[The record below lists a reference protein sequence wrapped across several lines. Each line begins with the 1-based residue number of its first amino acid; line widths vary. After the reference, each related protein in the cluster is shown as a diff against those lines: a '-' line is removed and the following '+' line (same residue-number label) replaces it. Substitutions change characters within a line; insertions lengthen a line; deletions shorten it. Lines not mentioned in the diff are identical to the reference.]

1 MKNSM
6 YINNPLALLFTV
18 LILILIPS
26 LVAAQDDKPVIVNVD
41 NFVRAETASQI
52 DRGIKMLGLK
62 VNTWVH
68 FRTPTPLDKQTF
80 LYPARSPGKAKESNW
95 LPAPEGPF
103 SVVLR
108 LYWRKIEAIEGE

>member
-1 MKNSM
+1 MENLTRGTLFVAFFAVA
-6 YINNPLALLFTV
+6 IIVLFPCLATTQDAKTV
-18 LILILIPS
+18 M
-26 LVAAQDDKPVIVNVD
+26 VNVD

-52 DRGIKMLGLK
+52 DRALMGVGNK
-62 VNTWVH
+62 VNTWGH
-68 FRTPTPLDKQTF
+68 LRTPTPLDKQTF